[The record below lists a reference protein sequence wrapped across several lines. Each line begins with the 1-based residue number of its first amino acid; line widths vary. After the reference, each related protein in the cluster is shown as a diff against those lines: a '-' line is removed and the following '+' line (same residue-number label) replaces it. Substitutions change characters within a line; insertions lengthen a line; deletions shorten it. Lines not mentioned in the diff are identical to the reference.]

1 MGSYP
6 GMTTKALPKE
16 GGKKGL
22 SKPEKAPDAWV
33 AITGE
38 VNVATGQDELELVMA
53 SKEGNVETNAD
64 NLNVPD
70 EAVGELATTI
80 AWPELTLALSSG
92 TLDIEAVFSRT
103 PELMAGSEFSTDWAT
118 ATAVS
123 LDIDK
128 ADIDEAAVTITGAAD
143 DDWADED
150 EVENRPAE
158 KLLKVEHGWDMLK
171 KIKLNYANQPH
182 NR

>member
-1 MGSYP
+1 MGAYS
-6 GMTTKALPKE
+6 GLTTKALSRE
-16 GGKKGL
+16 GRKQGL
-22 SKPEKAPDAWV
+22 SKPDKAPVTWV

-53 SKEGNVETNAD
+53 GKEGNVETNAD

-80 AWPELTLALSSG
+80 AWPELTLALSSW
-92 TLDIEAVFSRT
+92 TVDIEAVFSRT

-128 ADIDEAAVTITGAAD
+128 ADIDEAALTITGVAD

-158 KLLKVEHGWDMLK
+158 KLLKIGRASCRERV
-171 KIKLNYANQPH
+171 
-182 NR
+182 